1 MSPVGVST
9 YDVCMTQD
17 QRSLRLGAVS
27 YLNTIPLISG
37 LERIP
42 GVEIVA
48 DVPARLG
55 DRLVAGET
63 DLSLCS
69 IIDYQRSPV
78 PLELVPVGQIGCDGD
93 TRTVAIFSRE
103 PLDSV
108 T

>member
-48 DVPARLG
+48 DVPQAGFMTFVGGFYARDPQDPANG
-55 DRLVAGET
+55 ASCERAVGVHAAVYNDY
-63 DLSLCS
+63 S
-69 IIDYQRSPV
+69 IGFRCCRDAQ
-78 PLELVPVGQIGCDGD
+78 
-93 TRTVAIFSRE
+93 
-103 PLDSV
+103 
-108 T
+108 